1 MHWHDAVG
9 SVGVA
14 LILGAYA
21 AMHLGR
27 LRAET
32 VTYSLLNALGAAL
45 ILVSLTHDF
54 NLSAAIV
61 ESAWLLISLAGAW
74 KWGHS
79 RFREKGTS

>member
-1 MHWHDAVG
+1 MAWHDAVG
-9 SVGVA
+9 TLGVA

-21 AMHLGR
+21 AMHAGR

-32 VTYSLLNALGAAL
+32 VTYSLLNAVGAAL

-54 NLSAAIV
+54 NLSAVIV

-74 KWGHS
+74 KWRHS
-79 RFREKGTS
+79 RLQETGTF